1 MFSFQQRRLPP
12 NHLAR
17 NFTERSCPA
26 HFHRILEFSHQFTN
40 KTTYAS
46 LAAAINSIDKRS
58 GNKDGIGA
66 QGKSLENINAGT
78 DPAVN
83 KDSAVAAHS
92 SRDFRQDFGRS
103 RALGQDA
110 SPVVGND
117 DSRSARLGGA
127 AASITPAKQARL
139 TLAAE
144 HYLQTM
150 SSVPPCRFDAVLFDG
165 AQPPRWVQNI
175 I

>member
-12 NHLAR
+12 NLAR

-26 HFHRILEFSHQFTN
+26 HFHRILEFSPQFIN
-40 KTTYAS
+40 KAAYAF

-78 DPAVN
+78 DPSVN
-83 KDSAVAAHS
+83 KDFDLAAHS

-103 RALGQDA
+103 RALVQDA

-117 DSRSARLGGA
+117 DSRSARLGGLDG
-127 AASITPAKQARL
+127 S
-139 TLAAE
+139 
-144 HYLQTM
+144 
-150 SSVPPCRFDAVLFDG
+150 FDAR
-165 AQPPRWVQNI
+165 P
-175 I
+175 